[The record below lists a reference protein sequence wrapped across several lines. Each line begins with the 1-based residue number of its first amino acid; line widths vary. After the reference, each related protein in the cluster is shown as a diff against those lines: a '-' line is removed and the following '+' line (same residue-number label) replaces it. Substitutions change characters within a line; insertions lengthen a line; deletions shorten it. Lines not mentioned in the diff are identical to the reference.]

1 MNIFK
6 KKSLCAAVAAGLGA
20 IGAAGTAGAVNL
32 STDGTGGVLIYPYY
46 SVRNGFETYL
56 SVVNTTVWT
65 KAVKVRF
72 LEGMNSAEVLDFNL
86 YLSPFDVWTGAVTA
100 TDVGARLITGDN
112 SCTTPIIGAA
122 RGGIDANFVNYYY
135 TGQVAGVPNR
145 DAGPQGLDRTR
156 EGYIEVIDMGNIVT
170 AATGGS
176 GTSVV
181 AAVKHN
187 SAGVPANCGA
197 LQSNT
202 FILVNG
208 TDIVS
213 PLTSPL
219 GGATVDGLAGA
230 GYLVNSN
237 AGLEFG
243 YDPVVLQN
251 FSNVARWFTPG
262 DVQPNLTQVAPADS
276 YVFRGA
282 GGVGAVATNTAWVS
296 AIDAVSSL
304 FMAANIVNEYVLEPT
319 TLSQTDWVITMPTK
333 RQYVIA
339 TSGAT
344 LLSAVAPFQRPFTAA
359 AFGGVAGS
367 SCDDFTMTYFN
378 REEGAPTS
386 APGTINFSPLPSST
400 PQSAA
405 LCYETNV
412 LSFVPGTAAAGQTS
426 NLLGS
431 TLRTAFTLANGF
443 TNGWASLN
451 FTDPTTVAPIV
462 TRELVGNANSFH
474 GLPAIG
480 FMLQTFT
487 RNGLVINGTPST
499 SGYGGNF
506 NHKYVRRI
514 AP

>member
-6 KKSLCAAVAAGLGA
+6 KKSLSAAVAAGLGA

-32 STDGTGGVLIYPYY
+32 STDGTGGVLVYPYY

-56 SVVNTTVWT
+56 SVVNTTGWT

-86 YLSPFDVWTGAVTA
+86 YLSPADVWVGAVVA
-100 TDVGARLITGDN
+100 TDVGARLVTGDN
-112 SCTTPIIGAA
+112 SCTTPTFVNSTI
-122 RGGIDANFVNYYY
+122 ANFVNFYYN
-135 TGQVAGVPNR
+135 GNVAGVAG
-145 DAGPQGLDRTR
+145 DAGPRGLDRTR
-156 EGYIEVIDMGNIVT
+156 EGYIEIIDMGNIVT

-176 GTSVV
+176 GGSVV

-187 SAGVPANCGA
+187 SAGVPANCGS
-197 LQSNT
+197 LQNPA
-202 FILVNG
+202 FVLANG

-213 PLTSPL
+213 AISSPL
-219 GGATVDGLAGA
+219 GGPTVDGLAGA

-237 AGLEFG
+237 AGIEFG
-243 YDPVVLQN
+243 YDPIVLQN
-251 FSNVARWFTPG
+251 FANVSLWFTPG
-262 DVQPNLTQVAPADS
+262 DVLPNLTQVNPPTS
-276 YVFRGA
+276 NVFRSTGGA
-282 GGVGAVATNTAWVS
+282 GAVVTNTFVTP
-296 AIDAVSSL
+296 IDAVSSV
-304 FMAANIVNEYVLEPT
+304 FMASDIINEYVLEPS

-339 TSGAT
+339 ATGAT
-344 LLSAVAPFQRPFTAA
+344 LASALAPFQRPFTAA

-367 SCDDFTMTYFN
+367 ACDDFTMSYVN
-378 REEGAPTS
+378 REELLPSS

-412 LSFVPGTAAAGQTS
+412 LSFVPGAPVAGQGT
-426 NLLGS
+426 NLLS
-431 TLRTAFTLANGF
+431 SSLRTAFTLASGF
-443 TNGWASLN
+443 TNGWARLN
-451 FTDPTTVAPIV
+451 FTNPTTVAPIV
-462 TRELVGNANSFH
+462 TRSLQGSANSFN

-487 RNGLVINGTPST
+487 RNGLVINGVPST

-506 NHKYVRRI
+506 NHKYIRAI
-514 AP
+514 GP